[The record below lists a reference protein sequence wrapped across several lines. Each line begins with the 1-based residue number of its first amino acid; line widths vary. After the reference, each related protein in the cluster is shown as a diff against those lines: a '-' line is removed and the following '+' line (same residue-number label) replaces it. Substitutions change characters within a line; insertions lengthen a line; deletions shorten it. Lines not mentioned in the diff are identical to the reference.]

1 MLRIVPKCQQYAWG
15 KVGTTS
21 LVAKLAKSGSVDGD
35 MEIEED
41 KPYAELWLGTHP
53 SGPSTVASDGS
64 LLSEWLKEHP
74 GSVGR
79 VPKGYSQDNLP
90 FLLKVLSIKTA
101 LSIQAHPDKALAE
114 ELHNNFPDVY
124 KDANHKPEMAIALTR
139 FEGMNGFRPLA
150 EISEHCTLF
159 PEFAAILGKQTVEQV
174 AAAAAEGTSPQQE
187 KEALKTVLHSI
198 LHADQAVVA
207 EQLSALASRISTMQD
222 PSFTADVMLRLHK
235 DFPGDSGMVFPL
247 ALNTVALSPGE
258 AMYLAANEPHAY
270 ISGDIVECMALSD
283 NVVRAGLTPKFK
295 DKATLERMLT
305 YNCAEVAYCKP
316 QELDSNSQLYRP
328 PSAGFPEFEVE
339 CVKVPQSSSH
349 DMVSHHCASIFI
361 VTEGGGGTIFTTLEE
376 DGGVGVEVSSEAPSV
391 GASFFQKAGH
401 RLRIRTSDSCGIT
414 LYRAHINLDAACADS

>member
-21 LVAKLAKSGSVDGD
+21 LVAKLAKS
-35 MEIEED
+35 D

-74 GSVGR
+74 GS
-79 VPKGYSQDNLP
+79 DNLP

-159 PEFAAILGKQTVEQV
+159 PEFAAILGKQT
-174 AAAAAEGTSPQQE
+174 GTGPQQE

-198 LHADQAVVA
+198 LHADQA
-207 EQLSALASRISTMQD
+207 D

-349 DMVSHHCASIFI
+349 DMVSHHCASMFI
-361 VTEGGGGTIFTTLEE
+361 VTDGGDGTIFSTLEE